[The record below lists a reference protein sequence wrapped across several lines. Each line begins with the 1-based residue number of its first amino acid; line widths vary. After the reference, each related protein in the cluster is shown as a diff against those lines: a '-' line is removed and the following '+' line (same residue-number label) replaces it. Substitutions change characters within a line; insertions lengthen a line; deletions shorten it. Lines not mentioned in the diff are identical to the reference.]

1 MGISVYT
8 AYTALKDLA
17 NKDQRGFI
25 TPDVF
30 NATATPAQ
38 QMVFNQMLDS
48 VRKKRRMRQGQIDGG
63 FGLSALTRV
72 KEDLSYFA
80 KDLPITFTNG
90 VADKPNDFAYA
101 ISAELSDG
109 THVPILFD
117 ENKLSFVRNSTLLS
131 HTTSKPYLLLSN
143 SWQVF
148 PSATTSVTLRY
159 YKVPEGIDS
168 NGDRT
173 QTMPTYAYTTINSL
187 DTYDSDNSVDFE
199 LPEYYLPYLLIE
211 MARMVGLN
219 LRDTDLQRYAAIAG
233 KDNDLMVN
241 ANDN

>member
-1 MGISVYT
+1 
-8 AYTALKDLA
+8 
-17 NKDQRGFI
+17 
-25 TPDVF
+25 
-30 NATATPAQ
+30 
-38 QMVFNQMLDS
+38 MLDS
-48 VRKKRRMRQGQIDGG
+48 VRKKRRMRQGQIDGA
-63 FGLSALTRV
+63 FHLSSLTRV
-72 KEDLSYFA
+72 KQDLSIFS

-109 THVPILFD
+109 TDVPILYD
-117 ENKLSFVRNSTLLS
+117 ENKFRRVRNSSLLTYTTAKPFVLMSNTL
-131 HTTSKPYLLLSN
+131 
-143 SWQVF
+143 QVT

-199 LPEYYLPYLLIE
+199 LPEYYLPYILIE
-211 MARMVGLN
+211 MGRMIGLN
-219 LRDTDLQRYAAIAG
+219 LRDQDIQRYAAVAG
-233 KDNDLMVN
+233 KDNDIMIN
-241 ANDN
+241 YNE